1 MPDSFYKDEKNII
14 IIDSKYYINNSLPDN
29 NDINKQIIYMLKANG
44 IFPNH
49 ENYSNCFI
57 LPTDLE
63 QNETNNER
71 IQAVLDLSIPN
82 TPMNSINVLYANVE
96 ELLNKYINDEK
107 NNDILKDLITN

>member
-1 MPDSFYKDEKNII
+1 MPDSVYKDEKNII

-57 LPTDLE
+57 LPTDLK
-63 QNETNNER
+63 QNETNNMIALISSR
-71 IQAVLDLSIPN
+71 IDNIEG
-82 TPMNSINVLYANVE
+82 NSTH
-96 ELLNKYINDEK
+96 LL
-107 NNDILKDLITN
+107 